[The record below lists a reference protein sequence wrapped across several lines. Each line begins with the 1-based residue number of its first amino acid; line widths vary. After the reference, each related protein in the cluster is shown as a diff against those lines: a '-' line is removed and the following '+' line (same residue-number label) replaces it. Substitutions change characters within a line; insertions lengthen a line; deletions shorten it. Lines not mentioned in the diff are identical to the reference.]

1 MTRCIILAAGQ
12 GSRLRPLT
20 DNKPKALV
28 PLLGKPLLERQIS
41 TLNAVGIEKIAIATG
56 YQSEKIKQ
64 LGHPTYYNPDFATTN
79 MVESLF
85 AAREFFEN
93 SNEDLIISYGD
104 IVYQKNNIQSLL
116 STPGHLTVMVD
127 NGWLSLWS
135 ARNENPLNDA
145 ETLKFNAHGDIIE
158 IGKKPKT
165 LDDINGQ
172 YTGLIKISHEKIH
185 ELIKLYDTLDRSKLY
200 DSKSFQQ
207 MYMTSFL
214 QTLIDLGWLIRPAY
228 VEHGWLEVD
237 TVADLDL
244 YEALSHSGELNKLWS
259 PDK

>member
-56 YQSEKIKQ
+56 YQYDKIKQ
-64 LGHPTYYNPDFATTN
+64 LGYPTYHNPDFATTN

-85 AAREFFEN
+85 AAREFFEH
-93 SNEDLIISYGD
+93 SNEDLVISYGD
-104 IVYQKNNIQSLL
+104 IVYQKNNIQTLL
-116 STPGHLTVMVD
+116 TAQGNLAVMVD
-127 NGWLSLWS
+127 SGWLSLWS

-145 ETLKFNAHGDIIE
+145 ETLKFNTHGDIIE

-172 YTGLIKISHEKIH
+172 YTGLIRISREKIH
-185 ELIKLYDTLDRSKLY
+185 ELIKLYDTLDRSKSY
-200 DSKSFQQ
+200 DNKSFKQ

-214 QTLIDLGWLIRPAY
+214 QTLIDLGWHVRPAY

-237 TVADLDL
+237 TVADLTL
-244 YEALSHSGELNKLWS
+244 YEALSHSEELNKLWS